1 MTGIYKITNKT
12 TQQCYIGQSRDLE
25 RRLNSHI
32 RSHENSAIDRAI
44 FKNPCNFTYEI
55 LELCSEEELNDREIY
70 WIDYFD
76 SYVDGYNQTYGGT
89 FRFNPTKRSITLLSD
104 DDIKLIRQCYA
115 SQKYNSGAEV
125 QREFFPHLD
134 RHLIAEVYNG
144 QLKPEIM
151 PEVYNQNYTHEQT
164 QKVQLGEKN
173 PASVATE
180 NDVIL
185 IRVLYTIKTRDELY
199 AYVPHLKE
207 RTIVS
212 ILSGQNW
219 KHMPI
224 YKKKEKRWTFPST
237 WTQEQIDI
245 FNKRKDDILNEYRNI

>member
-12 TQQCYIGQSRDLE
+12 TQQCYIGQSNDLE
-25 RRLNSHI
+25 KRLTSHI
-32 RSHENSAIDRAI
+32 RTYENSAIDRAI
-44 FKNPCNFTYEI
+44 KKDPCNFAYEI
-55 LELCSEEELNDREIY
+55 IELCSEEELNDKEIY
-70 WIDYFD
+70 WIKYFD
-76 SYVDGYNQTYGGT
+76 SYVDGYNQTTGGSYYHC
-89 FRFNPTKRSITLLSD
+89 PTSYSITLLTD
-104 DDIKLIRQCYA
+104 DDIMLIRKCYA

-151 PEVYNQNYTHEQT
+151 PEVYTQNYVHEQT

-173 PASVATE
+173 PASIATE
-180 NDVIL
+180 NDV
-185 IRVLYTIKTRDELY
+185 VLLRSLYVIKTREELY
-199 AYVPHLKE
+199 EFAPHLKE

-237 WTQEQIDI
+237 WTNEQIEE
-245 FNKRKDDILNEYRNI
+245 FNKRKEEIINEHSNI